1 MEFLINLK
9 VSTDF
14 AYFRL
19 INDLDTSWNLIF
31 LAELFEASNRSS
43 ARSRRAMAVAP
54 MFFLLAE
61 GPLFCS
67 FVQQLELWMFKTL
80 EPQER
85 VQNEKK
91 KQNTS
96 RTSETQ

>member
-1 MEFLINLK
+1 
-9 VSTDF
+9 
-14 AYFRL
+14 
-19 INDLDTSWNLIF
+19 
-31 LAELFEASNRSS
+31 
-43 ARSRRAMAVAP
+43 MAVAP

-67 FVQQLELWMFKTL
+67 FVQQLELWRFKTL